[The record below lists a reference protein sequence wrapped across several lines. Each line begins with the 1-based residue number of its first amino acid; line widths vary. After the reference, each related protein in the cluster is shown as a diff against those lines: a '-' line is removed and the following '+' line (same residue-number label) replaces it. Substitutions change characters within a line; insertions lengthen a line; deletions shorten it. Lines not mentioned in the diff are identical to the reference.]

1 MNQVQDGISWIAVWI
16 LAIVEGLT
24 EFLPV
29 SSTGHMI
36 LASSIMGWKQT
47 PLLEL
52 FEVFIQLGAILAVLS
67 LYYRRFLVGPRI
79 YLKLIV
85 AFLPTGVI
93 GYLAYDTIKAYL
105 FNPVTVSLSLLL
117 GGVILVLLDRWS
129 DRESSKFVSVEDM
142 PYPSLLGV
150 GFIQCISMIPG
161 ISRAAATILG
171 GVAVGLNR
179 VLAAELSFL
188 LALPTMFA
196 ATGYDLFKQYRHI
209 PSDAWPM
216 LLSGAAIAFVVALLA
231 VKVFVQFVQHYGFKH
246 FGYYRIL
253 IGLLFLALY
262 TQGTLRLN

>member
-1 MNQVQDGISWIAVWI
+1 MHQMQGGMSWIAVWI

-36 LASSIMGWKQT
+36 LTSSLMGWEQT
-47 PLLEL
+47 AFMEL

-79 YLKLIV
+79 YLKLLV

-93 GYLAYDTIKAYL
+93 GFLAYDTIKAYL
-105 FNPVTVSLSLLL
+105 FNPLTVSISLLV
-117 GGVILVLLDRWS
+117 GGVLLVILDRWS
-129 DRESSKFVSVEDM
+129 DREHSRYASVEEM
-142 PYPSLLGV
+142 PYSSLLGV
-150 GFIQCISMIPG
+150 GLMQCISMIPG
-161 ISRAAATILG
+161 VSRAAATILG
-171 GVAVGLNR
+171 GVGVGLNR

-196 ATGYDLFKQYRHI
+196 ASGYDLLKQYKQI
-209 PSDAWPM
+209 PLDAWPM

-231 VKVFVQFVQHYGFKH
+231 VKVFVRLVQDYGFKQ

-262 TQGTLRLN
+262 AQGSLRLD